1 MKKKYCCFCGTKL
14 TLKPLSDGSEEK
26 YCAQCDHV
34 FFETPYPAVIVA
46 VATNNKVLVN
56 ERGLIAGYIR
66 QGETAEQA
74 AIRETR
80 EEVGLEIS
88 NLTFVNT
95 YSAKKGN
102 LLMIGY
108 KAKAKD
114 AHVKRSSELRKAV
127 CAIWTNRCPYARD
140 RSQPSLSDRA
150 FQRQEHLVLLEQ
162 DSSHNDKT

>member
-14 TLKPLSDGSEEK
+14 RFKPLSDGSKEK

-34 FFETPYPAVIVA
+34 FFETPCPAVIVA
-46 VATNNKVLVN
+46 VATNDRALVN

-66 QGETAEQA
+66 QGETAEEA

-95 YSAKKGN
+95 YSAKKRN

-114 AHVKRSSELRKAV
+114 THIKKSRELQKAV
-127 CAIWTNRCPYARD
+127 WCDLDKPLPLRPRSIAAQLARQSFPGA
-140 RSQPSLSDRA
+140 RTSRVAKARFIAQI
-150 FQRQEHLVLLEQ
+150 
-162 DSSHNDKT
+162 

>member
-1 MKKKYCCFCGTKL
+1 MKKKYCCFCGKKL
-14 TLKPLSDGSEEK
+14 TFKTLSDGSKEK

-34 FFETPYPAVIVA
+34 FFKTPYPAVIVA
-46 VATNNKVLVN
+46 VATDDKVLVN

-74 AIRETR
+74 ASRETR

-88 NLTFVNT
+88 ELTFVNT
-95 YSAKKGN
+95 YSAKKRN

-114 AHVKRSSELRKAV
+114 AHIKKSGELQKAV
-127 CAIWTNRCPYARD
+127 WCDLNKPLPLRPRSIAAKLVRHSFPGAKASSVAKARFIA
-140 RSQPSLSDRA
+140 QM
-150 FQRQEHLVLLEQ
+150 
-162 DSSHNDKT
+162 